1 MAMSLRRLKQAQEAI
16 KQSSRKKKQDIQTW
30 LSAALTFQETC
41 KEEAE
46 ADEPH
51 HVYTRDKMNRLIQL
65 SSNSLGVANRIP
77 EDNSSTPGHH
87 LPDNRLS
94 TRERR
99 LLQSYTIK
107 ADAIVAGDGRRYLR
121 LPRPLLEIVLQVNI
135 NKDGI
140 RLIGDGKDSTVISGS
155 SSVNLTR
162 LRYRYSRDAYES
174 YLGRPWRQYS
184 RAVIMQSSMDGVIS
198 PKGWIEWEGSSAFD
212 KMYFAEHENVGSGAG
227 LSNRIEWPG
236 FHVHERREAK

>member
-30 LSAALTFQETC
+30 LSAALTVQETC

-87 LPDNRLS
+87 LPDNRFPGWLS

-107 ADAIVAGDGRRYLR
+107 ADAIVAGDGSGDFKTISEAVQAANGDSFVIYVKAGVYS
-121 LPRPLLEIVLQVNI
+121 EKVNI

-155 SSVNLTR
+155 SSVNLAR
-162 LRYRYSRDAYES
+162 LRYTVT
-174 YLGRPWRQYS
+174 G
-184 RAVIMQSSMDGVIS
+184 DGFIARNIRFHTTAG
-198 PKGWIEWEGSSAFD
+198 PKGQQAMALYITSDRSPLFKCSIEGYQDMLNFTD
-212 KMYFAEHENVGSGAG
+212 
-227 LSNRIEWPG
+227 
-236 FHVHERREAK
+236 